1 MMNIF
6 IDERILDNETNGD
19 RLRSA
24 IHKAQVEQARLEGS
38 AEQRAA
44 LEESNYLRG
53 YNQCAADMLGVMM
66 SFLKGD
72 RS

>member
-38 AEQRAA
+38 VEQRAIVA
-44 LEESNYLRG
+44 ESEYLRG
-53 YNQCAADMLGVMM
+53 YNQCAADILGIVTT
-66 SFLKGD
+66 FLKGD
-72 RS
+72 IS

>member
-6 IDERILDNETNGD
+6 IDERILDNETNVD

-38 AEQRAA
+38 AEQRAILA
-44 LEESNYLRG
+44 ESDYLRG
-53 YNQCAADMLGVMM
+53 YNQCAADILGVVME
-66 SFLKGD
+66 FLKGD

>member
-38 AEQRAA
+38 VEQRAIVA
-44 LEESNYLRG
+44 ESEYLRG
-53 YNQCAADMLGVMM
+53 YNQCAADVLGMM
-66 SFLKGD
+66 TEFLRGNQ
-72 RS
+72 S

>member
-6 IDERILDNETNGD
+6 IDQRILDNETNGD

-38 AEQRAA
+38 AEQRAIVA
-44 LEESNYLRG
+44 ESEYLRG
-53 YNQCAADMLGVMM
+53 YNQCAADMLGLMT